1 MTAEKSADGFGPNEM
16 WVEPTP
22 VHEAEFERMPK
33 RQYYGR

>member
-1 MTAEKSADGFGPNEM
+1 MTAEKSAEM